1 MRTAAGALSP
11 DSQPETRRQTRK
23 NVAATV
29 RSPTPWAGREG
40 DRKCPPS
47 ILRRSQPERPGRRT
61 QLPRTSKRVRFHEPV
76 EVAVHYIAG
85 REPTP
90 ATKAP
95 CRPWPHAH
103 SLLLLLLRLSLCL
116 LLALLLGLCCGHA
129 GPITLALENLRAR
142 LLALTLRLR
151 HAALACWHCLWPL

>member
-1 MRTAAGALSP
+1 MP
-11 DSQPETRRQTRK
+11 
-23 NVAATV
+23 
-29 RSPTPWAGREG
+29 PWAEPQCHP
-40 DRKCPPS
+40 CPPCIRPQPHREEGAPS
-47 ILRRSQPERPGRRT
+47 APGGGACRLRLTGPLWP
-61 QLPRTSKRVRFHEPV
+61 P
-76 EVAVHYIAG
+76 
-85 REPTP
+85 
-90 ATKAP
+90 AP